1 MRLQSSVEEDSP
13 PPLDHTLGCAV
24 LEFTKHKVSEEVQ
37 PTQTKRLQRCA
48 CLDITA
54 TPIIQMTFEKGVG
67 GEGSRRPQCR
77 VLAGGEVPS
86 GRKPQ

>member
-13 PPLDHTLGCAV
+13 PPLDHTLVCAV
-24 LEFTKHKVSEEVQ
+24 LEFAKHRIIEVALPMPRQ
-37 PTQTKRLQRCA
+37 RLHRCA
-48 CLDITA
+48 CPDITA
-54 TPIIQMTFEKGVG
+54 TPLIQMTFEKGVG